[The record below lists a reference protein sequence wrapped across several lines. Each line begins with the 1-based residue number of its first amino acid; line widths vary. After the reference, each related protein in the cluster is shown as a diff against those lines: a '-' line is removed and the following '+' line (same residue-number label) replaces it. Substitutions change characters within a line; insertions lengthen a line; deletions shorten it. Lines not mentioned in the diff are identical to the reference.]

1 MVLVIIKIALFQ
13 SISRKEEA
21 MHLVTGSI
29 NPNQYWLNS
38 KGMWAGYITG
48 VAILHYSILSM
59 PFLTTAMAWTLTHV
73 IHNVVS
79 VCDVCVGGL

>member
-1 MVLVIIKIALFQ
+1 
-13 SISRKEEA
+13 

-79 VCDVCVGGL
+79 V